1 MAITKDYLNTTDLG
15 VLATWMQ
22 SNLCPKYFESVTYK
36 NNVLTCTDADEN
48 VLLTIAKTGVATA
61 YKSASSTVILTGAIP
76 APFTYACTC
85 ANGAMIDSASG
96 SSLGCMLIT
105 KTNNNKTAIV
115 YSAGNANT
123 VCRSGIKRVA
133 WGDDQFDDTTFA
145 YSVISGN
152 QTQLVPFLTDSE
164 LGTSSF
170 TPDAYYMPSVQY
182 PNIGISTISLDG
194 HIYLTNGYWTI
205 LDS

>member
-1 MAITKDYLNTTDLG
+1 MAITKDYLNTTDLA

-22 SNLCPKYFESVTYK
+22 SNLCPKYFESVTYE
-36 NNVLTCTDADEN
+36 NNILKCTDVDEN
-48 VLLTIAKTGVATA
+48 VLLTISKAGTALA
-61 YKSASSTVILTGAIP
+61 YKSASSAVTLTGAIT

-85 ANGAMIDSASG
+85 SNGAIIESKSG
-96 SSLGCMLIT
+96 TNFGCMLIT

-115 YSAGNANT
+115 YSQGNASA
-123 VCRSGIKRVA
+123 VYRSSIKRVA

-164 LGTSSF
+164 LGVSSF

-182 PNIGISTISLDG
+182 PNIGIGAISFDG
-194 HIYLTNGYWTI
+194 HVYLTNGYWAI